1 MGDNKPH
8 ARLKLAA
15 MNDLAPETLRAIQH
29 TERERFIASHPQ
41 SMALAQAA
49 QHHYLFG
56 VPLHWMRDWP
66 SPATLFVAQA
76 QGTTLTCADGWRYAD
91 FCLGDTGAMFGHSP
105 APLARAIAEQASR
118 GLTCMLPATNAAAVG
133 DTVIIA
139 SGNYVEN
146 LTINKGITVLGA
158 NFGKAGIAADRLLES
173 TIDGTI
179 TVSSM
184 SKVLIDGVAVLNNT
198 AVSTGATTVRGGIN
212 SVTFTTG
219 ADHEIINSVFESSVQ
234 GGKTSGNGDM
244 AIFSQVLSSGSLS
257 IANNLFKNA
266 AVNSEDSTLQ
276 FGAFSTAAWSRGV
289 WINGGDVN
297 VEIVNNDFIS
307 TRTGINLEEYQDDV
321 RTVDGNRFAVS
332 GTGIALGSPVVND
345 PITITSITNN
355 TFNQVGT
362 DFNFKNLNEA
372 VTFNV
377 EATNNRALEPTSDR
391 ILVENG
397 TSDDITTGT
406 IGSDELLGKD
416 GNDTLLGAAGDDRL
430 FGGAGND
437 TLEGGEGNDTM
448 SGGTGSDTFAFT
460 AAGQTATIAATD
472 KDANGAVSNGDT
484 FEGNFDVITDFISM
498 EDSLNLSAVNNM
510 SVPGGDVFAGLAIDE
525 FQFIKGDF
533 AAGVFTANDV
543 DGADTLVAFDDG
555 TSDVGVILLG
565 VDSLNENDDF
575 IS

>member
-1 MGDNKPH
+1 MD
-8 ARLKLAA
+8 AVDTAVY
-15 MNDLAPETLRAIQH
+15 
-29 TERERFIASHPQ
+29 
-41 SMALAQAA
+41 LAQAGLDSTDFSFVDGA
-49 QHHYLFG
+49 FTVSTVTGG
-56 VPLHWMRDWP
+56 VD
-66 SPATLFVAQA
+66 TLVNIEKVESLA
-76 QGTTLTCADGWRYAD
+76 ADGV
-91 FCLGDTGAMFGHSP
+91 TV
-105 APLARAIAEQASR
+105 ASR
-118 GLTCMLPATNAAAVG
+118 FLLVGNGGYSSIQDAINAAAVG

-533 AAGVFTANDV
+533 AAGIFTANDV

-565 VDSLNENDDF
+565 VESLNENDDF